1 MHSRAFSPAA
11 LLALLLL
18 LLGDAQAQTAT
29 PTPTIST
36 TPSASASR
44 TPSTSPTSTLSI
56 TPSPTQSAQITF
68 FPDTS
73 LCSANVILG
82 SSTDFAVLLGK
93 HSSHP
98 PTFATLSSNSHSAS
112 PSSTPAARAL
122 SRTRLELPQHQGRR
136 PRCRRPEHVH

>member
-18 LLGDAQAQTAT
+18 LGDAQAQTAT
-29 PTPTIST
+29 PTP
-36 TPSASASR
+36 
-44 TPSTSPTSTLSI
+44 

-122 SRTRLELPQHQGRR
+122 SPSLAH
-136 PRCRRPEHVH
+136 